1 MSQARVDSD
10 DSGSESE
17 LSEGARAAR
26 DRLAPKTQ
34 KDYGSSMR
42 GLTKFVLERPQ
53 QFSEF
58 IRNGEVVLPVPLAI
72 GKAYLAHCRDT
83 MISWPLD
90 PRPEPS
96 KTGMKHYST
105 QKITGIIGAIK
116 YSFSIIV
123 LLLVCSHAGIACS
136 PLSTVAGMCYV

>member
-1 MSQARVDSD
+1 MSQARVESD

-58 IRNGEVVLPVPLAI
+58 IRNGEVVLPVPFFPVRAI
-72 GKAYLAHCRDT
+72 
-83 MISWPLD
+83 IFF
-90 PRPEPS
+90 
-96 KTGMKHYST
+96 
-105 QKITGIIGAIK
+105 I
-116 YSFSIIV
+116 F
-123 LLLVCSHAGIACS
+123 LVINLGS
-136 PLSTVAGMCYV
+136 